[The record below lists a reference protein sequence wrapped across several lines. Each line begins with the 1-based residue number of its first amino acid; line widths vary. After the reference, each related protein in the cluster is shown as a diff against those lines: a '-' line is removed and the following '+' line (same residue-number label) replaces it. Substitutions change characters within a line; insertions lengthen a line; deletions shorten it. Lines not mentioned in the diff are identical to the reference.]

1 MRGEPL
7 KAGWRVALYPEAGEA
22 GGSFHAL
29 GGRSRSGEGV
39 DYEYDPDRSSTEA
52 ARRARGKVRRY
63 CAANDLNRMGTLT
76 YRGEG
81 NHDPKA
87 LRDDLGR
94 FFRRLRSGVGEAFP
108 YVWVPEWHSGGHG
121 LHAHFAVGRFIRRG
135 LIESSWGQGFI
146 HIKLLGDLPVGSTTR
161 EEARA
166 AAGYLSKYVSKDMDR
181 SDGLNRYDVAQGF
194 QPAAEL
200 IKANSSIDAIAALVH
215 RMRAAPAYV
224 WRSKDQEDWRGPP
237 ALWVKW
243 R

>member
-1 MRGEPL
+1 LAIRIEGPKGGRWEL
-7 KAGWRVALYPEAGEA
+7 ALYPDAGEA
-22 GGSFHAL
+22 GGSFRGL
-29 GGRSRSGEGV
+29 SRESSGGV
-39 DYEYDPDRSSTEA
+39 WEYDPERSSTEA
-52 ARRARGKVRRY
+52 ARRARAKVRRY
-63 CAANDLNRMGTLT
+63 CAANGLNRLGTLT
-76 YRGEG
+76 YRGVG

-94 FFRRLRSGVGEAFP
+94 FFRRLRGGVGEAFP

-135 LIESSWGQGFI
+135 LIESAWGRGFV

-161 EEARA
+161 EEARV

-194 QPAAEL
+194 QPKAEL
-200 IKANSSIDAIAALVH
+200 HKANSAADAIALLVH
-215 RMRAAPAYV
+215 RMRAAPSYV

-237 ALWVKW
+237 AVWVQW